1 MFNIDRHQLQIEGV
15 LATELAKTYGTPL
28 YVYSETKLLSQLNI
42 IESAFLSKYPNTHA
56 AYACKAFCTKYIC
69 KLLEDKGFW
78 LDVVSGGELFTAMAA
93 SFPADRIE
101 FNGNNKSSEELV
113 MALEYGVARIVVDNL
128 DELSHLEALC
138 KSHNKTTKILFRI
151 TPEVKATTHDY
162 ISTGQKDS
170 KFGIPLDE
178 SILFPAIERAIKSEV
193 LEFLGF
199 HFHVGSQLQEVQTH
213 INALEV
219 ALKLLLETKKRFGYS
234 VKDLNV
240 GGGFGIRYTEADDP
254 LVLSDFLDPIM
265 ERVESYCEEH
275 QLVRPHISIEPGRFI
290 VGESGVQLYTIG
302 NIKEIPNTRT
312 YVSVDGGMTDNIRPG
327 LYGAN
332 YHALIANKA
341 DLPKTSL
348 VTISGKCCEST
359 DILIKDL
366 YLPKP
371 ERNDVLVVFSTGAY
385 GYSMAN
391 NYNKLQIPAVVVVN
405 GNEHRLI
412 VKRQSYEAMI
422 ANEV

>member
-1 MFNIDRHQLQIEGV
+1 MFNIDRHHLKIEGV
-15 LATELAKTYGTPL
+15 FASELAQTYGTPL
-28 YVYSETKLLSQLNI
+28 YVYSESKLLEQLDI
-42 IESAFLSKYPNTHA
+42 IENVFLKKYPNTHA

-69 KLLEDKGFW
+69 KLLDEKGFW
-78 LDVVSGGELFTAMAA
+78 IDVVSGGELFTAISV
-93 SFPADRIE
+93 SFPAERIE
-101 FNGNNKSSEELV
+101 FNGNNKSTEELM
-113 MALEYGVARIVVDNL
+113 MALEYGVGRIVVDNL

-138 KSHNKTTKILFRI
+138 KAHDKVAKILFRI
-151 TPEVKATTHDY
+151 TPEVKAATHDY

-170 KFGIPLDE
+170 KFGIPLDA
-178 SILFPAIERAIKSEV
+178 SILYPAIERAIKSEN

-199 HFHVGSQLQEVQTH
+199 HFHVGSQLQETQTH
-213 INALEV
+213 LNALEV
-219 ALKLLLETKKRFGYS
+219 ALNLILETYKRFDYAVS
-234 VKDLNV
+234 DLNV
-240 GGGFGIRYTEADDP
+240 GGGFGIRYTDSDRP
-254 LVLSDFLDPIM
+254 LLLSDFLDPIM
-265 ERVESYCEEH
+265 ERIEAFCLQH
-275 QLVRPHISIEPGRFI
+275 KLVRPHISIEPGRFI

-327 LYGAN
+327 LYGAR
-332 YHALIANKA
+332 YQALIANKA
-341 DLPKTSL
+341 DLPKTEL

-371 ERNDVLVVFSTGAY
+371 ERQDILVVLSTGAY

-391 NYNKLQIPAVVVVN
+391 NYNKLQIPAVVVVKD
-405 GNEHRLI
+405 ETHRLI
-412 VKRQSYEAMI
+412 VRRQSYEALI